1 MRKPIV
7 LSTMLE
13 VRNALEACHRT
24 RSEARRAILQAAIDD
39 ARLRATEDCDG
50 AAHSNPWIDNCG
62 ICAPFWGKV
71 LPK

>member
-7 LSTMLE
+7 LTTMLD
-13 VRNALEACHRT
+13 VRNALDALTRT
-24 RSEARRAILQAAIDD
+24 RSAKRREALRDAIDD
-39 ARLRATEDCDG
+39 ARLRATEDCHG